1 MQDYRFLKF
10 EGDEIA
16 VWILSDDPSEHSSYY
31 PQSILSYLKRGTL
44 YLREADKKYRVDAP
58 AYFLLRKNTLG
69 YLSKTWTPSEGNSE
83 MLAIRLYDAYIM
95 EAITAIV
102 PPESYGKTTFSP
114 ISRLEE
120 NDTIRSLFESL
131 EAYYEKQQVIDEE
144 VLRNGMLLAIQ
155 GCIDAEPA
163 LYSLFKNL
171 ANPIRVHL
179 RKIVDHHYN
188 LGYNVEEMAD
198 LVGISLSTFYRE
210 FRKEFGEPPHTW
222 IMKRRLQLAYDL
234 LSTTEKSVSEV
245 SDEAGFQTLAHF
257 SKRFKKHFGVAPST
271 ISGN

>member
-10 EGDEIA
+10 KGDEIA
-16 VWILSDDPSEHSSYY
+16 VWIVSDDPSEHSSYY

-69 YLSKTWTPSEGNSE
+69 YLSKTWNPPEGNAE

-95 EAITAIV
+95 EAITAIA
-102 PPESYGKTTFSP
+102 PPDIQEKVAFSS

-120 NDTIRSLFESL
+120 NDTIRSLFENL
-131 EAYYEKQQVIDEE
+131 EDYYEKEKVIDEK
-144 VLRNGMLLAIQ
+144 VFRNGMLLAIQ

-163 LYSLFKNL
+163 LYSLFKDL
-171 ANPIRVHL
+171 ASPIRTHL

-188 LGYNVEEMAD
+188 LGYNVEELAD

-210 FRKEFGEPPHTW
+210 FKKEFGEPPHTW

-234 LSTTEKSVSEV
+234 LSTTDKSVSEV
-245 SDEAGFQTLAHF
+245 CDEAGFQTLAHF
-257 SKRFKKHFGVAPST
+257 SKRFKKYFGVAPSS